1 MKSKCP
7 VIFAVITAFV
17 VMLIIIGLSGCVV
30 MKGVKNYENN
40 AGRLV
45 SVPDE
50 QDLYY
55 DTSTNVVYFIFNE
68 GFHDRGFGYMS
79 AYYAPNGLPYLYKD
93 GKLVEVEDER

>member
-1 MKSKCP
+1 MKKKYP
-7 VIFAVITAFV
+7 IIFAVITAFV
-17 VMLIIIGLSGCVV
+17 VTLIIIGLSGCV

-40 AGRLV
+40 TGRLA

-68 GFHDRGFGYMS
+68 GLSNRGFGYMS
-79 AYYAPNGLPYLYKD
+79 AYYAPNGLPYLYKG